1 MTEPP
6 TVGYARGMPRYFFDT
21 RDGANFVRDDEG
33 IELDGFGA
41 ARDEAT
47 AGLADLAHDALPGA
61 IRRELAVEVRDDA
74 GQALLRAA
82 LWFEVAVLAG

>member
-1 MTEPP
+1 MTEPRAL
-6 TVGYARGMPRYFFDT
+6 GYACGMPRYFFDT
-21 RDGANFVRDDEG
+21 RDGAHFVRDEEG
-33 IELDGFGA
+33 IELDGFEA

-61 IRRELAVEVRDDA
+61 LRRELAVEVRDA
-74 GQALLRAA
+74 FGQALLRAA